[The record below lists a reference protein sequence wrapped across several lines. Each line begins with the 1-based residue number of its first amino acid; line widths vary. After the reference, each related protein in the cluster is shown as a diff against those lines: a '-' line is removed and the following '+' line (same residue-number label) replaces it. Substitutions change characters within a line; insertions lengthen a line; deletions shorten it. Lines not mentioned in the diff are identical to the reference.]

1 MPDRRTR
8 RAAASTRSVPTLAAL
23 ALAGVLAAPAAG
35 QTNSALLLKP
45 LQDDLLIEA
54 DAGATF
60 QGKGSTDDGSIK
72 IDVYEVNGRVRP
84 LLRDFR
90 AKPRFGYDLTLIHVD
105 TTDPALPDA
114 NLVDTSVAVG
124 LGIFQGGEEA
134 GPLRDVIAGI
144 TLGVGYAGVGAFD
157 DGNAYYGLATLV
169 VGRQFDNGDAFGLVV
184 DYDGNRTFLPDW
196 PLPGFQYQKNLPGP
210 LPGRDTLKLNVG
222 FPFSGVIWGPTDRLT
237 VTANY
242 AIPDEFTG
250 RVDYELFQNTG
261 VFAEFANRR
270 DAFHWDALDNSSDR
284 LLFLQRRVEAGVR
297 YTLNDTLE
305 QAGQEP
311 GLTAVLAGGYAF
323 GQRFDVGF
331 DSTNTDRAA
340 DPSDEPYVRV
350 GLELRY

>member
-1 MPDRRTR
+1 MPDRRR
-8 RAAASTRSVPTLAAL
+8 RLALPAVLLTAAASAFG
-23 ALAGVLAAPAAG
+23 GVATSAFG
-35 QTNSALLLKP
+35 QTNSGMLLEP
-45 LQDDLLIEA
+45 LQDELLLEA
-54 DAGATF
+54 DASATYLDN
-60 QGKGSTDDGSIK
+60 GSTEGGSIG
-72 IDVYEVNGRVRP
+72 IDYYEVSGRVRP

-90 AKPRFGYDLTLIHVD
+90 AKPRFGYDLTLINVS

-114 NLVDTSVAVG
+114 NLVDSSVG
-124 LGIFQGGEEA
+124 LGIGIFQGGEGA
-134 GPLRDVIAGI
+134 GPLKDVIAGV
-144 TLGVGYAGVGAFD
+144 TLGVGYAGVGAFG

-169 VGRQFDNGDAFGLVV
+169 VGRQFDNGDAFGLVI
-184 DYDGNRTFLPDW
+184 DYDGNRTFLPDV

-242 AIPDEFTG
+242 AIPDQFTG

-261 VFAEFANRR
+261 VFGEFANRR
-270 DAFHWDALDNSSDR
+270 EAFHWDALDNSSDR
-284 LLFLQRRVEAGVR
+284 LLFVQRRVEAGVR
-297 YTLNDTLE
+297 YTFNDNLE
-305 QAGQEP
+305 QAGVEP

-323 GQRFDVGF
+323 GQSFDVGF
-331 DSTNTDRAA
+331 DSTDTDGVA